1 VGFLATFAATA
12 VVLLAVGAGDLWT
25 GTAASVGVG
34 RREEASLEDR
44 LVKREA
50 LPKYCLGKSDDD
62 TSPHSFRRGLFKKVD
77 FIFSGM
83 VLHYH
88 LILILSIIS
97 LVIKALKSNSLRL
110 ILER

>member
-1 VGFLATFAATA
+1 MATFAATA

-50 LPKYCLGKSDDD
+50 LPSE
-62 TSPHSFRRGLFKKVD
+62 SH
-77 FIFSGM
+77 
-83 VLHYH
+83 
-88 LILILSIIS
+88 
-97 LVIKALKSNSLRL
+97 
-110 ILER
+110 